1 MGKFLRLVQN
11 EHIKI
16 FSRVSTWILVILMV
30 VVSVGY
36 HGFMKFAQYQMNNY
50 SYVEDIDDVMEG
62 YKNEIQYLEAEKSA
76 GYEYQVQAYEFLIAH
91 QITYNDWRNTE
102 VFSQFNNKASL
113 DAETAAGN
121 LTEAELAAQSKEIQ
135 DNLDLLA
142 KNDWKGYYEN
152 LIRYNEG
159 NAALTAEEKENANFY
174 HQYAVENNLDPS
186 KEDWRATL
194 AQEIQGLRTEISTL
208 EQSTQ
213 QDPEAALQLEKRRE
227 ELLLCEY
234 RLEHQ
239 IQSYAQQIS
248 FNEVQRIDFWTVLGL
263 SNIMIGVVSMIIIIF
278 AGSSIANEFSTGTVK
293 FLLINPVKRWK
304 IFLSKYVTILS
315 MSIML
320 VLAFFVT
327 NTLCSGLFF
336 GLSDIIAPYLYVSN
350 GAVHSLPGLL
360 FILWQYLLGSVN
372 LVVMGT
378 LAFAISS
385 LLRNSAVAIG
395 VSVFVMLAGSTII
408 AFMSALQLD
417 WARFFIFANTDLN
430 AIINGSS
437 SFPNMTVGFSLSV
450 IAVHM
455 IIFFLTAWD
464 GFMRRESI

>member
-1 MGKFLRLVQN
+1 
-11 EHIKI
+11 
-16 FSRVSTWILVILMV
+16 
-30 VVSVGY
+30 
-36 HGFMKFAQYQMNNY
+36 
-50 SYVEDIDDVMEG
+50 
-62 YKNEIQYLEAEKSA
+62 
-76 GYEYQVQAYEFLIAH
+76 
-91 QITYNDWRNTE
+91 
-102 VFSQFNNKASL
+102 
-113 DAETAAGN
+113 
-121 LTEAELAAQSKEIQ
+121 
-135 DNLDLLA
+135 
-142 KNDWKGYYEN
+142 
-152 LIRYNEG
+152 
-159 NAALTAEEKENANFY
+159 
-174 HQYAVENNLDPS
+174 
-186 KEDWRATL
+186 
-194 AQEIQGLRTEISTL
+194 
-208 EQSTQ
+208 
-213 QDPEAALQLEKRRE
+213 
-227 ELLLCEY
+227 
-234 RLEHQ
+234 
-239 IQSYAQQIS
+239 
-248 FNEVQRIDFWTVLGL
+248 
-263 SNIMIGVVSMIIIIF
+263 MIGVVSMIIIIF